1 VLVLDGVM
9 RRPIASPIMVLLEA
23 LAGREVGIVTDPPGL
38 LIPGDLPAIPTP
50 PIDWIRVRGGPYL
63 GREGRWVAPLGL
75 RRFPPGVHLEA
86 GLVRLE
92 ERTPVAVPLADL
104 ERFA

>member
-1 VLVLDGVM
+1 
-9 RRPIASPIMVLLEA
+9 MVLLEA

-38 LIPGDLPAIPTP
+38 LVQGELPAIPTP
-50 PIDWIRVRGGPYL
+50 PPEWVRVRSGPYA
-63 GREGRWVAPLGL
+63 GREGRWVASLGL

-92 ERTPVAVPLADL
+92 ERLPVAIPLADL
-104 ERFA
+104 ERFAWTR